1 VRPPETSK
9 ELIGVTNEFHQFADR
24 TGPLALL
31 RFGAGGWKIASA
43 ASTIELD
50 GCEPEAKEK
59 Q

>member
-1 VRPPETSK
+1 
-9 ELIGVTNEFHQFADR
+9 LIR
-24 TGPLALL
+24 T
-31 RFGAGGWKIASA
+31 AGGWKIVSA